1 MSAPGTIV
9 FVVDDDPSMLRAVAR
24 LLRAAGRDV
33 EAFASPREFLTRSPH
48 EGPGCLVLD
57 LKMPDLS
64 GLDVQKALES
74 SERELPIV
82 FISGHGRVPAAVR
95 AMKAGA
101 VDFLTKPF
109 DDADLL
115 ASVEAAVGRSVASLA
130 DRSERRVIEA
140 RLRSLTPRERE
151 VLPLVAQGLP
161 NKQIA
166 ARLGTSLQT
175 IKVHRSRVMEKMEAA
190 SLADLVRM
198 AGRAGIAS

>member
-1 MSAPGTIV
+1 MSTPGTIV

-24 LLRAAGRDV
+24 LLRAAGHDV
-33 EAFASPREFLTRSPH
+33 EAFASPREFLARSPH

-74 SERELPIV
+74 RAPELPIV
-82 FISGHGRVPAAVR
+82 FVSGYGKVPAAVR

-101 VDFLTKPF
+101 IDFLTKPF
-109 DDADLL
+109 QDSDLL
-115 ASVEAAVGRSVASLA
+115 AAVEAAITRSIISLA
-130 DRSERRVIEA
+130 DRFERQAIEA
-140 RLRSLTPRERE
+140 RLRLLTPRERE
-151 VLPLVAQGLP
+151 VLPLVAGGLP

-175 IKVHRSRVMEKMEAA
+175 IKVHRSRVMEKMRAA
-190 SLADLVRM
+190 SLAELVRM
-198 AGRAGIAS
+198 AGRAGVVP

>member
-1 MSAPGTIV
+1 MSARGTIV

-24 LLRAAGRDV
+24 LLRAAGHDV
-33 EAFASPREFLTRSPH
+33 ETFASPREFLAQNPH

-64 GLDVQKALES
+64 GLDVQKALQAS
-74 SERELPIV
+74 ARELPIV
-82 FISGHGRVPAAVR
+82 FISGHGKLPAAVR

-101 VDFLTKPF
+101 IDFLTKPF
-109 DDADLL
+109 QDIDLL
-115 ASVEAAVGRSVASLA
+115 AAVEAAVERSAASLA
-130 DRSERRVIEA
+130 DRSESQAIQA
-140 RLRSLTPRERE
+140 RLGLLTPRERE
-151 VLPLVAQGLP
+151 VLPLVARGLP

-175 IKVHRSRVMEKMEAA
+175 IKVHRARVMEKMQAA

-198 AGRAGIAS
+198 AGRAGVAP